1 MVNNIKS
8 SSYYYW
14 KKSKDNNPDTEL
26 LDLVRLIQN
35 KNKYRYG
42 AIRITA
48 ALKNYSKKSFNH
60 KRVARI
66 MRTYGLNAR
75 IRRRKFPKHY
85 YKQKA
90 KEQENIP
97 KNILNRNFSANS
109 PMEKLVTDIT
119 YLPTK
124 DGWCYLNAILDL
136 YNKEIISYRISKHQ
150 TMPFVLETVKK
161 LAKNRDCRGIMF
173 HSDQGFTYTNTAY
186 RKLLNDLG
194 MVQSM
199 SRRGNCWDNAY
210 IENFFGHLKSELY
223 IPKKGSK
230 ESKSFEEIKNSIDQY
245 IYWYNNDRIQKKLGY
260 KSPIQ
265 FRIIAA

>member
-14 KKSKDNNPDTEL
+14 KKTKDNNRDTEL
-26 LDLVRLIQN
+26 INLVRLIQN
-35 KNKYRYG
+35 KNRYRYG
-42 AIRITA
+42 VKRVTA
-48 ALKNYSKKSFNH
+48 ELKNYRKKSINH

-66 MRTYGLNAR
+66 MKTYGLNSR

-85 YKQKA
+85 YIQKT

-109 PMEKLVTDIT
+109 PMKKLVTDIT

-136 YNKEIISYRISKHQ
+136 YNNEIVNYRISKHQ
-150 TMPFVLETVKK
+150 TMPFVLETVEE
-161 LAKNRDCRGIMF
+161 LAKNRDCRGTMF
-173 HSDQGFTYTNTAY
+173 HSDQGFTYTNLAY
-186 RKLLNDLG
+186 RKLLKDLR

-199 SRRGNCWDNAY
+199 SRRGNCWDNACM
-210 IENFFGHLKSELY
+210 ENFFGHLKSELY
-223 IPKKGSK
+223 LPKKGSK
-230 ESKSFEEIKNSIDQY
+230 EQKSFEEIKNSIDQY
-245 IYWYNNDRIQKKLGY
+245 IYWFNNDRIQEKLGY
-260 KSPIQ
+260 RSPIQ
-265 FRIIAA
+265 FRIFAA